1 MASGSYMQAAVVCP
15 FYCSDD
21 GHRKIVCEGLVPG
34 TKLHGVFRR
43 KHDYDVQ
50 MRTFFAGR
58 CENCELY
65 QALMHKYEEDEN
77 P

>member
-21 GHRKIVCEGLVPG
+21 GHRKIVCEGLV
-34 TKLHGVFRR
+34 
-43 KHDYDVQ
+43 
-50 MRTFFAGR
+50 
-58 CENCELY
+58 
-65 QALMHKYEEDEN
+65 HKYEEDEN

>member
-50 MRTFFAGR
+50 MRTF
-58 CENCELY
+58 
-65 QALMHKYEEDEN
+65 
-77 P
+77 